1 MPKKENVGKTL
12 TVFESHFFLASAK
25 GCSMK
30 KPFYVTVRKKKDGR
44 QSLCIVFNN
53 PATGEREKVVSAS
66 SLYKEYLGH

>member
-1 MPKKENVGKTL
+1 
-12 TVFESHFFLASAK
+12 
-25 GCSMK
+25 MK

-66 SLYKEYLGH
+66 SLYKEYLNGNPR